1 MKMGMVQVTR
11 ETKEKQMKE
20 LSMMNPLMKRGSEFL
35 GVKYPILC
43 GAMTWVSEPKLVSA
57 VCNAGGFGC
66 LAGGNAPCDI
76 LEKQIA
82 EIKTLTKNNFAVN
95 LITIAP
101 AYKDHLAM
109 LGRIK
114 VPFIIFAGS
123 FPKEKEIAAAK
134 ATGAKVLCFAS
145 TESIAER
152 MIRFGAD
159 GIILEGS
166 EAGGH
171 IGHVS
176 SMVLIQQVL
185 YKFHEQVPIFIAG
198 GIGTGKMV
206 AHLLTM
212 GAAGVQLGTRFVMT
226 KESTVHPAFK
236 AAFQRANARDAIST
250 PQYDQKLPVVAVRA
264 LRNKGTDLFGQL
276 QLKLLRELEAGTIH
290 RTEAQEEVEKFWIGA
305 LRRAAVEGDVENGSL
320 MAGQS
325 VGLVDDI
332 ISVQELIDEL
342 LDGAEAEL
350 VELKKKLCGC

>member
-1 MKMGMVQVTR
+1 MND
-11 ETKEKQMKE
+11 
-20 LSMMNPLMKRGSEFL
+20 LSMLTPLMRRGSEFL
-35 GVKYPILC
+35 GVKYPIIC

-76 LEKQIA
+76 LEKQII
-82 EIKTLTKNNFAVN
+82 ELKSLTPNNFAVN

-101 AYKDHLAM
+101 GYQDHLAI
-109 LGRIK
+109 LGRVK
-114 VPFIIFAGS
+114 VPYIIFAGS

-145 TESIAER
+145 TVSIAER

-236 AAFQRANARDAIST
+236 EAFRNANARDAIST

-264 LRNKGTDLFGQL
+264 LRNKGTELFGKL
-276 QLKLLRELEAGTIH
+276 QLRLLRELEAGTIH
-290 RTEAQEEVEKFWIGA
+290 RAQAQEEVEKFWIGA
-305 LRRAAVEGDVENGSL
+305 LRRAAVEGDVDHGSL

-325 VGLVDDI
+325 VGLVDEV

-342 LDGAEAEL
+342 LTGAEAEL
-350 VELKKKLCGC
+350 VELKKKLCSC